1 MGRTEVR
8 KVAVGMEKVTK
19 AEKVSNREKGR
30 GGPTRPPPS
39 RFWGAD
45 IPDQWFRNQL
55 HILPTTNGR
64 KETYFWIAAGRK
76 ARTVTQCLCN
86 YALQQRWPA
95 RKYIKVA
102 WSSDCR
108 RDPCNPPF
116 RSADAQYRNTQAC
129 TKTGLQIQKWTVL
142 QNKWTQNTGQYYDV
156 TKNAGSDESI
166 EMLEPNTMV
175 VRPWMPDVTL

>member
-1 MGRTEVR
+1 MPSKARIKQRHTLPKKNSLSDKLSSREEKKWGGRKCQRLLWEWKGEEGGEVFQSR
-8 KVAVGMEKVTK
+8 KRK
-19 AEKVSNREKGR
+19 RR
-30 GGPTRPPPS
+30 IRPPAPLS

-86 YALQQRWPA
+86 CALQQRWPA

-116 RSADAQYRNTQAC
+116 RSTDAQYRNTQAC
-129 TKTGLQIQKWTVL
+129 TKQAYKQIQK
-142 QNKWTQNTGQYYDV
+142 
-156 TKNAGSDESI
+156 
-166 EMLEPNTMV
+166 
-175 VRPWMPDVTL
+175 

>member
-1 MGRTEVR
+1 MPSKARIKQRHTLPKRNSLSDKLSSREEKEMGRTEVP
-8 KVAVGMEKVTK
+8 KVAVGMERWPRRRSFPI
-19 AEKVSNREKGR
+19 EKKEEEDPPAR
-30 GGPTRPPPS
+30 PPS

-64 KETYFWIAAGRK
+64 KETYFWLAAGRK

-86 YALQQRWPA
+86 CALQQRWPA

-116 RSADAQYRNTQAC
+116 RSTDAQYRNTQAC
-129 TKTGLQIQKWTVL
+129 TKTGSQT
-142 QNKWTQNTGQYYDV
+142 NTEINSSA
-156 TKNAGSDESI
+156 K
-166 EMLEPNTMV
+166 
-175 VRPWMPDVTL
+175 